1 MVTSTGAKIN
11 YLHFLL
17 SLEEAENL
25 LIQQS
30 GGFYSDDTWA
40 SGILALMVGA
50 VLDKESL
57 GNGDQ
62 SAPFADAVDEIE
74 HIGFAKQSAYELAN
88 QLFDIIATT
97 ITEVIPDF
105 GDDRY
110 RDYYEYEIRGSLVL
124 HLVVHTHSFG

>member
-62 SAPFADAVDEIE
+62 SAPFADAVD
-74 HIGFAKQSAYELAN
+74 